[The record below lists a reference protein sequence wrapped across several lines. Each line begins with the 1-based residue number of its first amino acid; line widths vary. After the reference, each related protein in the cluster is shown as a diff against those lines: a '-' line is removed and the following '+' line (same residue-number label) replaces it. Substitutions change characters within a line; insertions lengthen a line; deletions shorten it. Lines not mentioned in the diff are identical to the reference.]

1 MSMKINILDCKGT
14 VVGEYEF
21 SDTCIEAEKG
31 KQAVHDVVVAF
42 LAEQRAG
49 TASTK
54 TRAEVRG
61 GGCKPFRQKG
71 LGRARAGSIRSPIW
85 AGGGVTFGPK
95 PRDFS
100 KKINKKVRK
109 LALKRSFTE
118 RLNEGSVILL
128 DKLDIPDHKTKGVRA
143 ILNNLKAVKT
153 TLICVPDYE
162 ESVVCATG
170 NLADV
175 VLRKASSLN
184 VYEVL
189 RFEKLIFTKDALDA
203 FVERLA

>member
-21 SDTCIEAEKG
+21 ADNCLEAEKG

-49 TASTK
+49 TACTK

-71 LGRARAGSIRSPIW
+71 LGRARAGSNRSPIW
-85 AGGGVTFGPK
+85 VGGGVTFGPK

-109 LALKRSFTE
+109 LAMRRAFTE
-118 RLNEGSVILL
+118 RLNEGSVIIL
-128 DKLDIPDHKTKGVRA
+128 DRLEIADHKTKSA
-143 ILNNLKAVKT
+143 KTILNNLNIVKNV
-153 TLICVPDYE
+153 LICVPEYE
-162 ESVVCATG
+162 ESIVCATG
-170 NLADV
+170 NLADA

-189 RFEKLIFTKDALDA
+189 RFDKLIFTKDALDA

>member
-61 GGCKPFRQKG
+61 GGCKPFRQKV

-85 AGGGVTFGPK
+85 AGGGGGADIVT
-95 PRDFS
+95 
-100 KKINKKVRK
+100 
-109 LALKRSFTE
+109 
-118 RLNEGSVILL
+118 
-128 DKLDIPDHKTKGVRA
+128 
-143 ILNNLKAVKT
+143 
-153 TLICVPDYE
+153 
-162 ESVVCATG
+162 
-170 NLADV
+170 V
-175 VLRKASSLN
+175 VL
-184 VYEVL
+184 EVVVTPPDVTL
-189 RFEKLIFTKDALDA
+189 TLYTVVVVGVKEY
-203 FVERLA
+203 V

>member
-1 MSMKINILDCKGT
+1 MSIKLNILDSNGAN
-14 VVGEYEF
+14 VGEFEF
-21 SDTCIEAEKG
+21 ADERIEADKG

-49 TASTK
+49 TACTK

-61 GGCKPFRQKG
+61 GGAKPFRQKG
-71 LGRARAGSIRSPIW
+71 LGRARAGSNRSPIW
-85 AGGGVTFGPK
+85 VGGGITFGPK

-100 KKINKKVRK
+100 KKINKKVKK
-109 LALKRSFTE
+109 LALRRAFTE
-118 RLNEGSVILL
+118 RLKEGSVIIL
-128 DKLDIPDHKTKGVRA
+128 DKLDIPDHKTKSAKA
-143 ILNNLKAVKT
+143 ILNKLNVTKNAL
-153 TLICVPDYE
+153 LCLPDYE

-175 VLRKASSLN
+175 VLRKAASVN

-189 RFEKLIFTKDALDA
+189 RFDKLIFTKDALEVFA
-203 FVERLA
+203 ARLD

>member
-1 MSMKINILDCKGT
+1 MKINIHDCKGT

-21 SDTCIEAEKG
+21 ADNCLEAEKG

-42 LAEQRAG
+42 LAGQRAG
-49 TASTK
+49 TACTK

-71 LGRARAGSIRSPIW
+71 LGRARAGSNRSPIW
-85 AGGGVTFGPK
+85 VGGGVTFGPK

-109 LALKRSFTE
+109 LAMRRAFTE
-118 RLNEGSVILL
+118 RLNEGSVIIL
-128 DKLDIPDHKTKGVRA
+128 DRLEIADHKTKSAKA
-143 ILNNLKAVKT
+143 ILNNLNIVKNV
-153 TLICVPDYE
+153 LICVPEYE
-162 ESVVCATG
+162 ESIVCATG
-170 NLADV
+170 NLAEA

-189 RFEKLIFTKDALDA
+189 RFDKLIFTKDALDA